1 MNTSAIHQAIRLN
14 KYPKEME
21 WLTLPDAPYPE
32 GVTDLLQLCSS
43 YERMEHF
50 SLKYHIETD
59 ALRTIL
65 LNFIERV
72 ILKET
77 NTAES
82 LLGLEKWTEFDL
94 LRKHYKLLIK
104 IYHPDINNSSFASIQ
119 TSRITTTYNTL
130 KKNQNATDTSF
141 KNITLSKVPP
151 KHFYNPSS
159 TVKQQKSSLKSAF
172 FVMTVLALLSL
183 TVIITQLFEQ
193 NKPQLIAKSEG
204 DKSTKEI
211 TPPFTNTFS
220 MTQLQGNLS
229 SFTPDLA
236 LQDIL
241 RDIEGYYEN
250 GAVEQ
255 IKPILANLPE
265 ISSQSDEQIQAKL
278 ETLFKITQERKML
291 LFDFD
296 WLKVSGTYK
305 GSGKFLSRYQ
315 IIGEEIWKIRKG
327 DASITAKLI
336 NGQLSITSFKLEN
349 NDIN

>member
-1 MNTSAIHQAIRLN
+1 
-14 KYPKEME
+14 ME

-32 GVTDLLQLCSS
+32 GISDLLQLCSS

-50 SLKYHIETD
+50 SLKYHIETNK
-59 ALRTIL
+59 LKSIL
-65 LNFIERV
+65 LNFIEKV

-77 NTAES
+77 NTAER
-82 LLGLEKWTEFDL
+82 LFGLEKWADFDL

-104 IYHPDINNSSFASIQ
+104 IYHPDINSSPFASAQ
-119 TSRITTTYNTL
+119 TSRITTAYNAL
-130 KKNQNATDTSF
+130 KNSRNVTETNF

-151 KHFYNPSS
+151 KHYYSHSS
-159 TVKQQKSSLKSAF
+159 TLKKQNSSLKSAF
-172 FVMTVLALLSL
+172 FVVAILVLLSL
-183 TVIITQLFEQ
+183 TVIVTQLFET
-193 NKPQLIAKSEG
+193 NKPQLIAKAS
-204 DKSTKEI
+204 KAKLTKEI
-211 TPPFTNTFS
+211 SPSFTNTFS
-220 MTQLQGNLS
+220 MTQLRGSLS
-229 SFTPDLA
+229 SLTPDLA

-241 RDIEGYYEN
+241 RDLEGYYEN

-291 LFDFD
+291 FFDFD
-296 WLKVSGTYK
+296 WLNISGTYK

-315 IIGEEIWKIRKG
+315 IIGEDIWKTRKG
-327 DASITAKLI
+327 DASVTAKLV
-336 NGQLSITSFKLEN
+336 NGQMSIVSFKLEN